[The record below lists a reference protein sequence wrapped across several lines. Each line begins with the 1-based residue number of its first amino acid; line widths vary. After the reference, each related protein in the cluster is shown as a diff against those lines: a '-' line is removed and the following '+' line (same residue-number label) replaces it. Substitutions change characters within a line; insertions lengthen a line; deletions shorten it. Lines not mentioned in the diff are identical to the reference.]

1 MAPIALFFLIWMG
14 MILRE
19 PTKYATYSWAMG
31 MNFLSAISLNA
42 FFIYYFLEN
51 TQILQVFN

>member
-1 MAPIALFFLIWMG
+1 
-14 MILRE
+14 
-19 PTKYATYSWAMG
+19 MG